1 MDEYMKLKSAADK
14 ATEAWLAND
23 SAANLLAMKNADS
36 ALNAARSAGLNII
49 KVSES
54 NLSKMMDRSVF
65 GTVDR
70 IRAAK

>member
-54 NLSKMMDRSVF
+54 SLAQMMDRSVF